1 MCAVAVGFAS
11 LTTSKPAAIIA
22 LIAWQLIAGPL
33 IVSIESLGSPRKLVL
48 SQALVHFSP
57 VGLGDDGRHAATMAG
72 GTALLVIVLWLV
84 VFLGL
89 GAWRTR
95 TMDA

>member
-22 LIAWQLIAGPL
+22 LIAWQLIASPL
-33 IVSIESLGSPRKLVL
+33 IVSIESIGSPRKFVL

>member
-1 MCAVAVGFAS
+1 M
-11 LTTSKPAAIIA
+11 
-22 LIAWQLIAGPL
+22 
-33 IVSIESLGSPRKLVL
+33 L
-48 SQALVHFSP
+48 SQAISHFSP
-57 VGLGDDGRHAATMAG
+57 VGLDDGGRHGAPAVVMAG

-95 TMDA
+95 TMDT

>member
-1 MCAVAVGFAS
+1 MS
-11 LTTSKPAAIIA
+11 
-22 LIAWQLIAGPL
+22 
-33 IVSIESLGSPRKLVL
+33 
-48 SQALVHFSP
+48 
-57 VGLGDDGRHAATMAG
+57 G
-72 GTALLVIVLWLV
+72 GTALIVLVAWLV